1 MFGKSQRFSVRQSK
15 CLVNLNVSL
24 STSIQDLMNLNV
36 SLSTSIQDLMNSID
50 ELQEQQHA
58 VALTTSSAATGNQV
72 TQVSSAAA
80 PLSPRLV
87 EAKMPPFLEK
97 RITSMETQVLLC

>member
-1 MFGKSQRFSVRQSK
+1 M
-15 CLVNLNVSL
+15 NNVSL
-24 STSIQDLMNLNV
+24 SA
-36 SLSTSIQDLMNSID
+36 SIQDLMNSID

-58 VALTTSSAATGNQV
+58 VALTTSSAATGNQL
-72 TQVSSAAA
+72 TQGSSAAA